1 MARIGYGQIAITCL
15 GWRDARSSGRSVV
28 SPTPTRRTTA
38 RVVFLACLVV
48 LAAAPLAGGATA
60 AATDFPRG
68 WEGFHTYA
76 EMSAEVKAVADAH
89 PDIVQRFSIGKSY
102 QGRELWAVKI
112 SDNVAVDED
121 EPEVLFDG
129 LHHAREHISLEMTLA
144 IYHWLV
150 DGYGSDPTITN
161 LVNNREIWI
170 VFAVNPDGAEYDISG
185 GRFHHWRKNR
195 QPTPGTTSIG
205 TDLNRNYDY
214 HWGCCAGS
222 STNQANLMYRGP
234 RPFSAPETRA
244 MRDFINSRVINGF
257 QQIRTA
263 ITFHSSGRLVMWP
276 YGYTY
281 TDVPPDMTAAD
292 HLVFVHM
299 GRDMAARNGYK
310 PEQGSDLYVSAGT
323 TRDWEY
329 GRHRIFAFTFELS
342 TGWYPDDSTIGPET
356 RRNKLAIIYLI
367 SKAGCPYSVIGQSQ
381 KYCGPFFDDFELS
394 HGWNINPDGADTAT
408 RGQWQRANPEPTDY
422 RGPKQLGTTVSGRDD
437 LVTGGSAG
445 TSPSANDLD
454 GGVTS
459 IRSPDFTLAAGHGY
473 ALNFRS

>member
-185 GRFHHWRKNR
+185 GK
-195 QPTPGTTSIG
+195 
-205 TDLNRNYDY
+205 Y
-214 HWGCCAGS
+214 H
-222 STNQANLMYRGP
+222 
-234 RPFSAPETRA
+234 
-244 MRDFINSRVINGF
+244 
-257 QQIRTA
+257 
-263 ITFHSSGRLVMWP
+263 
-276 YGYTY
+276 
-281 TDVPPDMTAAD
+281 
-292 HLVFVHM
+292 
-299 GRDMAARNGYK
+299 
-310 PEQGSDLYVSAGT
+310 
-323 TRDWEY
+323 
-329 GRHRIFAFTFELS
+329 
-342 TGWYPDDSTIGPET
+342 
-356 RRNKLAIIYLI
+356 
-367 SKAGCPYSVIGQSQ
+367 
-381 KYCGPFFDDFELS
+381 
-394 HGWNINPDGADTAT
+394 
-408 RGQWQRANPEPTDY
+408 
-422 RGPKQLGTTVSGRDD
+422 
-437 LVTGGSAG
+437 
-445 TSPSANDLD
+445 
-454 GGVTS
+454 
-459 IRSPDFTLAAGHGY
+459 
-473 ALNFRS
+473 